1 MKSSLRTA
9 IAAVVGALLLTADCG
24 SALACA
30 TCFAASSPGALR
42 GFYLSAAL
50 LLSVPF
56 VIVAILVFVLR
67 QNLSAAGP
75 IAMRDERS

>member
-1 MKSSLRTA
+1 VQSLKTLKA
-9 IAAVVGALLLTADCG
+9 PVFSALSLIAYSG

-30 TCFAASSPGALR
+30 TCFAASSPRALR

-50 LLSVPF
+50 LLSAPF

-67 QNLSAAGP
+67 QNLAATGP
-75 IAMRDERS
+75 LDKGDESS